1 MTENEMLASKSHSD
15 LVEISVAFG
24 DWSLEEAQSK
34 TREELIEAITKTPL
48 MKQSPLLRLQ
58 QRRREVQRKKPKKNL
73 RARILFHLRK
83 NLSLSRKRCQMLQ
96 K

>member
-34 TREELIEAITKTPL
+34 TREELIEAITKTPVD
-48 MKQSPLLRLQ
+48 
-58 QRRREVQRKKPKKNL
+58 EAKPPIKG
-73 RARILFHLRK
+73 ACF
-83 NLSLSRKRCQMLQ
+83 
-96 K
+96 